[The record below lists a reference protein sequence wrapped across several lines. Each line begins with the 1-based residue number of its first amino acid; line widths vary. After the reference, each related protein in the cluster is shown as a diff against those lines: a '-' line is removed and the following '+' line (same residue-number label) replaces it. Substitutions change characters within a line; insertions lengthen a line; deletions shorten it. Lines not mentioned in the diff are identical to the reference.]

1 MNPQAIVTLLILMS
15 VGLIITTAIFG
26 IAVYKTVKL
35 NRNTESMN
43 IRANES
49 KETLAEIIA
58 ALN

>member
-35 NRNTESMN
+35 QPQH
-43 IRANES
+43 
-49 KETLAEIIA
+49 
-58 ALN
+58 